1 MTIYEFSVELES
13 AVVELLEDTGF
24 LLSELS
30 RTDSC
35 AFVKAL
41 RYLKATRPSVFQI
54 RRTGARSDYPG
65 DKMMWDILLTTELK
79 VNNRVEGTTSS

>member
-30 RTDSC
+30 RDSS

-54 RRTGARSDYPG
+54 AAPVPGAI
-65 DKMMWDILLTTELK
+65 ILETK
-79 VNNRVEGTTSS
+79 